1 MPAAPVDMFYA
12 CFYASTEI
20 LTEPEF
26 VPHDDASGAQAH
38 YIAEVTVGPWKNHG
52 TPLKLRINAPVEG
65 VSLPYH
71 KGDLVD
77 LVYNHGTAY
86 ILSQRCDIVEND
98 GHTLYAPRTGK
109 DVRLGAGSGE
119 WEALALHSQLAAEVV
134 NLKAQIDALALY
146 LSTAT
151 NGGGAVAPAAKTTV
165 DSATLPAGIVGG
177 DPASRAMGRKA

>member
-12 CFYASTEI
+12 CFYPSTEI

-38 YIAEVTVGPWKNHG
+38 YLAEVTVGPWKNHG

-98 GHTLYAPRTGK
+98 GHTLFTPRTGK

-134 NLKAQIDALALY
+134 ELKAQIGILAAHVGALEAAALITPNAA
-146 LSTAT
+146 SDIAVRD
-151 NGGGAVAPAAKTTV
+151 GAFGP
-165 DSATLPAGIVGG
+165 IVGG
-177 DPASRAMGRKA
+177 APAGRVMGRKV